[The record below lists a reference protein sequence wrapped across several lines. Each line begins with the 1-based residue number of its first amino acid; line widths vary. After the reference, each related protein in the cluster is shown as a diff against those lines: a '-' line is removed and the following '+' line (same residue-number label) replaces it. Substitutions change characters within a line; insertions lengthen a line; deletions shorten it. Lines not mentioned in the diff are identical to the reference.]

1 MSEVTSALAEN
12 FSLTRGGPLS
22 RLLLR
27 VDPAAN
33 QRERSVL
40 RALLAVAI
48 TWLPLLV
55 FSLMQ
60 GLAYN
65 PHIRISFLRDFAV
78 HIRFLFALPILILA
92 ESAIDQRWRTL
103 VQQFLSSGLV
113 SEPELPA
120 FEAVIGGII
129 RLRGRLAPETILLA
143 IAFLPSVLTGNGE
156 LLMSG
161 VSDWH
166 FIGGIGG
173 LSMAGWWFKFVST
186 PLFRFLLLRWIWWM
200 FLWALFLW
208 RVSRINLRLVATH
221 TDMAAGLG
229 FLSLGQKSFGS
240 VVFAGGAVIAAQVGN
255 AIAYEG
261 ETLSSLKFVMIA
273 YGVLAVLLLV
283 APLFAVAPVLLKVK
297 RKALLEYGALV
308 SLHNQM
314 FDAKWIGKGIPE
326 EQAILGDPDPSSL
339 IDLGSSFIVVRQ
351 MVIVPVDRNT
361 FISLAMAAVLP
372 MVPVVLIVTPADQ
385 IIRLLM
391 KMLG

>member
-22 RLLLR
+22 RFLLR
-27 VDPAAN
+27 LDPAAN
-33 QRERSVL
+33 QRDRTVL
-40 RALLAVAI
+40 RAFLAVII

-65 PHIRISFLRDFAV
+65 PQIRIPFFRDFAV

-92 ESAIDQRWRTL
+92 ESPIDQRWRTL
-103 VQQFLSSGLV
+103 VLQFLKSGLV
-113 SEPELPA
+113 SEHELPA
-120 FEAVIGGII
+120 FEAVIGTIS
-129 RLRGRLAPETILLA
+129 RLRDRLLPEGILLA
-143 IAFLPSVLTGNGE
+143 AAFLPSLLAGNGE
-156 LLMSG
+156 LLMNG
-161 VSDWH
+161 ASDWH
-166 FIGGIGG
+166 FVGGIGG
-173 LSMAGWWFKFVST
+173 LSLAGWWFKFVST
-186 PLFRFLLLRWIWWM
+186 PLFRFLLFRWIWKM

-208 RVSRINLRLVATH
+208 RVSRIGLHLVATH

-261 ETLSSLKFVMIA
+261 QTLSSLKFVMIA

-283 APLFAVAPVLLKVK
+283 APLFAVTPVLLKVK
-297 RKALLEYGALV
+297 RKALLDYGALV
-308 SLHNQM
+308 SVHNQL
-314 FDAKWIGKGIPE
+314 FDAKWIRKDNSD
-326 EQAILGDPDPSSL
+326 EQVILGNPDPSSL

-351 MVIVPVDRNT
+351 MALVPVDRNT
-361 FISLAMAAVLP
+361 FITLAMAAVLP
-372 MVPVVLIVTPADQ
+372 MVPVVLFVTPADQ
-385 IIRLLM
+385 IIRLVM